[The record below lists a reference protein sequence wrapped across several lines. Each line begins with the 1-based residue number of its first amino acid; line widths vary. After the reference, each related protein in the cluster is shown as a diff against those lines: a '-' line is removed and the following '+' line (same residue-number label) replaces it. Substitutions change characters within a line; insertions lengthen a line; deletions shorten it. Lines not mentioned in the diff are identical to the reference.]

1 MSLMTEDLYL
11 LKNRTESGLG
21 NCLFLKNK
29 NSRMI
34 WTLPFG
40 NPNLQLFF
48 ALPFLKP
55 PRVLGSGSSLYP
67 DRKVSSQKVLM
78 TSCTEETKIIYPFKI
93 EERVSIRKDL
103 LTDR

>member
-34 WTLPFG
+34 WTLPSG

-55 PRVLGSGSSLYP
+55 PGSLAADRVCIQTGKFQVRKSL
-67 DRKVSSQKVLM
+67 
-78 TSCTEETKIIYPFKI
+78 
-93 EERVSIRKDL
+93 
-103 LTDR
+103 